1 MIFFG
6 RRQNHKNQAV
16 NLRTNINNCVQRFYK
31 FIVVLFLLVANWL
44 TSTGQT
50 HPPTTLLKTTSINGK
65 DISPSPLSEYSLRA
79 TFPYTLQYSSHTS
92 PKPTYHTLSPDYYT
106 KCLGFFCRV
115 ELNVEKKINIPLR
128 FRVGSLDYLNKLEG
142 KK

>member
-1 MIFFG
+1 MFFLG

-16 NLRTNINNCVQRFYK
+16 NLSTNINNCMQRFYK

-44 TSTGQT
+44 TGIGQGR
-50 HPPTTLLKTTSINGK
+50 PPEILLKSTSINGK
-65 DISPSPLSEYSLRA
+65 KINPSPLSEASQQSTIPRFRPTPHL
-79 TFPYTLQYSSHTS
+79 TPE
-92 PKPTYHTLSPDYYT
+92 PTYHTLSPDYYT

-115 ELNVEKKINIPLR
+115 EMQVEKKINIPLR

-142 KK
+142 KR